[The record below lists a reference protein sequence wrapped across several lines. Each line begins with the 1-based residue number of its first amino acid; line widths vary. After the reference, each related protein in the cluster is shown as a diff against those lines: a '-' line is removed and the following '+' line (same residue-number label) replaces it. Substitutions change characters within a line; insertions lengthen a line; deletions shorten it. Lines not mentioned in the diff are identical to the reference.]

1 MKRTIK
7 TSLLSEVRI
16 LPLSPLPHL
25 HILADEEDVFGSDF
39 ESTDEEAEAEAAQQT
54 TDTGE
59 MQVRVE
65 ERREKKVDF
74 FVFFQL
80 IDLSSNAGCAE
91 PGRESCCCCT
101 RPPKGDFQP
110 GNI

>member
-16 LPLSPLPHL
+16 LPSSLPLS

-39 ESTDEEAEAEAAQQT
+39 ESTDEEAEAAQQT
-54 TDTGE
+54 TDAGE

-74 FVFFQL
+74 FCILPTHRL
-80 IDLSSNAGCAE
+80 IIQRRLRRTGL
-91 PGRESCCCCT
+91 RELLLLHT
-101 RPPKGDFQP
+101 PAKG
-110 GNI
+110 